1 MELDASRIAG
11 WIEPLAKRPGE
22 LAEVF
27 VESRR
32 EAVLELEDGQI
43 TGLRAARISGISAR
57 WAHAGA
63 ESLAFVSRADEAG
76 ARDSVRALQVSLG
89 RAPLPSRPGSPPL
102 PETPAETSDLERW
115 SRRLTAVLARHAPR
129 HRLRWTLVESARQVI
144 PSKGPAASFSRRLLS
159 LEGTFRAA
167 SRRGDETRT
176 FAFHAPDSDATAD
189 ELRNA
194 FAHAVEPRDAPVP
207 CGDGVMDV
215 LLAQGCAAVLFHEIL
230 AHPLEAGEASPLSTL
245 EQARVAIP
253 ELDVRD
259 DPTRLELFGGYERD
273 DEGVKPRAVKL
284 LDGGLLAGRLFGQAH
299 APAGGSTGHARR
311 AAPSD
316 SPLPRSS
323 NVLVAA
329 GHATADEMARRLG
342 NGLWIGDLGGGSV
355 ELSSGRFRLRFP
367 RARRIRRGR
376 LADECGA
383 GVLSGEIL
391 STLKAI
397 EPGLGR
403 EVRPYRAL
411 GWCSRAGQVVPVQG
425 AAPEILIRG
434 MSVRSSA

>member
-1 MELDASRIAG
+1 MELDAPRIAG

-32 EAVLELEDGQI
+32 EAVLELEDGQV

-76 ARDSVRALQVSLG
+76 ARDCVRALQVSLG
-89 RAPLPSRPGSPPL
+89 RAPLPSRAGSPPP
-102 PETPAETSDLERW
+102 PETPAESSDLERW

-144 PSKGPAASFSRRLLS
+144 PSKGAAASFSRRLLS

-167 SRRGDETRT
+167 SRRGDETRA

-207 CGDGVMDV
+207 CGDGAMDI

-230 AHPLEAGEASPLSTL
+230 AHPLEAGEASLLSTL

-284 LDGGLLAGRLFGQAH
+284 LDGGLLAGRLLGQGH
-299 APAGGSTGHARR
+299 APPGGSTGHARR

-323 NVLVAA
+323 NVMVAA

-342 NGLWIGDLGGGSV
+342 NGLWIGDLRGGSV

-425 AAPEILIRG
+425 AAPDILIRG

>member
-1 MELDASRIAG
+1 MELDATRIAG
-11 WIEPLAKRPGE
+11 WIEPLAKKPGE
-22 LAEVF
+22 SAEVF

-32 EAVLELEDGQI
+32 EAMLELEDGQV
-43 TGLRAARISGISAR
+43 TGLRAGRISGISAR
-57 WAHAGA
+57 WTHAGA

-76 ARDSVRALQVSLG
+76 ARDCVRALQGSLG
-89 RAPLPSRPGSPPL
+89 RPPL
-102 PETPAETSDLERW
+102 PARSGSPHTAETPAETSDLERW

-129 HRLRWTLVESARQVI
+129 HRLRWTLVESVRQVI
-144 PSKGPAASFSRRLLS
+144 PSRGPAASFSRRLVS

-167 SRRGDETRT
+167 SRRGDETRS
-176 FAFHAPDSDATAD
+176 FFFHAPDADSTAD

-194 FAHAVEPRDAPVP
+194 LAHAVEPRDAPVP
-207 CGDGVMDV
+207 VGDGTMDV
-215 LLAQGCAAVLFHEIL
+215 LLAQGSAAVLFHEIL
-230 AHPLEAGEASPLSTL
+230 SHPLEAGEASPLSSL

-259 DPTRLELFGGYERD
+259 DPTRLDLFGGYERD

-284 LDGGLLAGRLFGQAH
+284 LDGGHLAGRLLGQAH
-299 APAGGSTGHARR
+299 ASPGGSTGHARR
-311 AAPSD
+311 ASPSD

-323 NVLVAA
+323 NILVAA
-329 GHATADEMARRLG
+329 GHATADEMTRRLG
-342 NGLWIGDLGGGSV
+342 SGLWIGDLGGGSV

-376 LADECGA
+376 LADECG
-383 GVLSGEIL
+383 GGLLVGEIL

-403 EVRPYRAL
+403 EVHPYRAL

-425 AAPEILIRG
+425 AAPDVLLRG